1 MPATPSVHGR
11 TPTPGTLPQS
21 RGTGVAPCK
30 APVGYE
36 LRSRLGVSEEATSR
50 MNGVPLESG
59 QAADLVVHWYR
70 ELVVL
75 ARTKHCLL
83 RAGRLPDAV
92 RLADQETQI
101 LAHLAMLELS
111 RRLVTSHLPNGP
123 APTRSL
129 RAMELAKASLIRRLR
144 PVARANQALK
154 RAIGPSPSS
163 IGDWAGQSRQH
174 KRGFTRQMPESR
186 GRRQGQGIR
195 PASDR

>member
-1 MPATPSVHGR
+1 MLG
-11 TPTPGTLPQS
+11 S
-21 RGTGVAPCK
+21 RF
-30 APVGYE
+30 
-36 LRSRLGVSEEATSR
+36 RVSEEATSR
-50 MNGVPLESG
+50 MNGVPLEPG

-83 RAGRLPDAV
+83 RAGRLSDAV

-101 LAHLAMLELS
+101 LAHLAMLDLS
-111 RRLVTSHLPNGP
+111 RRLVMSQLPNGP
-123 APTRSL
+123 APTRYL
-129 RAMELAKASLIRRLR
+129 RATELAKASLIRRLR

-154 RAIGPSPSS
+154 RAIGSSPSS